1 MDFFEVEVERL
12 EAFHDYLTEV
22 SRQPAV
28 LAAHLAT
35 HVCTA
40 TPYGVGALAPIG
52 DFMAGRAADGVARLE
67 VLARRRVEELA
78 AAIDA
83 CAQGYDT
90 AELASLRLVAGVGSG
105 AAA

>member
-12 EAFHDYLTEV
+12 DAFHDYLTEV
-22 SRQPAV
+22 SRQPAL

-52 DFMAGRAADGVARLE
+52 DFLTGRAAGWVARLE
-67 VLARRRVEELA
+67 TLARRRVEELA
-78 AAIDA
+78 DGIEACGAAY
-83 CAQGYDT
+83 GR
-90 AELASLRLVAGVGSG
+90 AELVTLHHVAG